1 MDLFSFEKKDQGAGD
16 PNDESPRVSQPLAEL
31 LRPQDLENFL
41 GLDPIFERNKP
52 LLKQI
57 KSGQYPS
64 MILWGPPGSGKTT
77 LAHILIRHH
86 KGHVHRLNAVETGA
100 KTIRELGEVARQR
113 RLAWSEHT
121 LVFIDEIHRLNR
133 AQQDVLLPF
142 VEAGDFTLIGAT
154 TENPSHALV
163 SALLS
168 RTQLVVFKAH
178 SEASLKTFISKALE
192 QAQLK
197 ASEVF
202 SEEALDFLSHLTN
215 GDARRLLNLMESL
228 IFHIKSEAPTLP
240 FTPERLKTLFENA
253 PLYYDKK
260 GSAHYDTI
268 SAFIKSIR
276 GSSPDAGVYYLARML
291 EGGED
296 PMFIARRLVILASED
311 IGNADPK
318 ALEVAVAAA
327 QAVQM
332 IGLPECAINLSQAVT
347 YLASAPKS
355 NRSYMALKSA
365 QQKVKSTQH
374 LPIPHHLRSSDPVKA
389 DQEYKYSHDFDRG
402 YVPQDYLP
410 TEIKDEVFYDP
421 TEIGFEKK
429 IRQYLQW
436 LRTGKS

>member
-1 MDLFSFEKKDQGAGD
+1 MDLFSFGKPEHTPEPSASTGA
-16 PNDESPRVSQPLAEL
+16 QPLAEL
-31 LRPQDLENFL
+31 LRPQSFEEFL
-41 GLDPIFERNKP
+41 GLDPIFLRNKP
-52 LLKQI
+52 LFEQI
-57 KSGQYPS
+57 KRGEYPS
-64 MILWGPPGSGKTT
+64 LILWGPPGSGKTT
-77 LAHILIRHH
+77 LAHILIRQH
-86 KGHVHRLNAVETGA
+86 KSHVHRLNAVETGA
-100 KTIRELGEVARQR
+100 KVIRELGEVARQR
-113 RLAWSEHT
+113 RIAWGEKT

-168 RTQLVVFKAH
+168 RTQLIVFKPH
-178 SEASLKTFISKALE
+178 GEKSLKALITRAL
-192 QAQLK
+192 QHANLK
-197 ASEVF
+197 Q
-202 SEEALDFLSHLTN
+202 EEALSSEAFDLLILISS

-228 IFHIKSEAPTLP
+228 IFHLKSEDLRHPLTDQ
-240 FTPERLKTLFENA
+240 ELKTLFESA

-296 PMFIARRLVILASED
+296 PLFIARRLIILASED

-332 IGLPECAINLSQAVT
+332 IGLPEGAISLAQAVT

-355 NRSYMALKSA
+355 NRSYMALRAA
-365 QQKVKSTQH
+365 QERVKTTQH
-374 LPIPHHLRSSDPVKA
+374 LPVPHHLRSSDPVKA
-389 DQEYKYSHDFDRG
+389 DEEYKYSHDYSRG
-402 YVPQDYLP
+402 YVTQDYLP
-410 TEIKDEVFYDP
+410 KEIKDEVFYEP

-436 LRTGKS
+436 LRTGKSD